1 MKRKNIIAYEPIG
14 RIMEQCGALRVSHDA
29 KVVMAKHL
37 EDYASKLSKLAIKYA
52 THAGRNTI
60 KDVDLK
66 LALENL

>member
-1 MKRKNIIAYEPIG
+1 
-14 RIMEQCGALRVSHDA
+14 MEQCGALRVSHDA